1 MLRPRMSSLLR
12 TKSLADIQATV
23 REQEEGGRALK
34 RTLGTFDLIMLGI
47 GAVIGAGIFTSIG
60 TAAVGEVAPDGTV
73 VRYGAGP
80 ALVLS
85 FILLGGVC
93 ALAGLCYAEL
103 TSLIPISGSAYTY
116 AYATL
121 GELVAWIIGWD
132 LVLEYA
138 VGNVAV
144 AIAWAGYF
152 SSFLRAFGL
161 EMPFWLSTSY
171 RDVVFSQPERLGELP
186 LLFGHRVAINV
197 PGIAIVALITWVLVI
212 GIRESARVNNAMV
225 VLKLAVLAMF
235 VGVGL
240 FYLEPANWT
249 PFAPNGWRGIHQGAA
264 IVFFAYIGFDAVS
277 TAAEETKDPQKSMPR
292 GILGSLAVC
301 TVIYAVVGL
310 VATGLVPYTQLKG
323 SDPLARAFEAAG
335 LAWGQAIVSLG
346 AIISMTAVLLVFQLG
361 QPRIFFSMSRDGLL
375 PPWFRSVHPKYRTP
389 HVTTILTGVVVALG
403 ATFLDD
409 DETYDLTN
417 IGTLFAFLVVC
428 LGVLALRIKDP
439 ARPRPFRVPYVWVV
453 APLGAAA
460 CLYVMLGLPPTA
472 WYRFGI
478 WMAAGV
484 ALYFAYGFRHSRLR
498 TAALSRTAERQD
510 P

>member
-1 MLRPRMSSLLR
+1 MSALLR

-23 REQEEGGRALK
+23 TEQEEGGHALR
-34 RTLGTFDLIMLGI
+34 RTLGTYDLVMLGI

-93 ALAGLCYAEL
+93 TLAGLCYAEL
-103 TSLIPISGSAYTY
+103 TSMIPISGSAYTY

-171 RDVVFSQPERLGELP
+171 RDVLFSHPERLGELP
-186 LLFGHRVAINV
+186 LLFGHHVAINV
-197 PGIAIVALITWVLVI
+197 PGIVIVALITWVLVL

-225 VLKLAVLAMF
+225 VLKLAVLALF
-235 VGVGL
+235 VVVGAL
-240 FYLEPANWT
+240 HIDPANWH
-249 PFAPNGWRGIHQGAA
+249 PFAPNGWRGIHHGAA

-277 TAAEETKDPQKSMPR
+277 TAAEETRDPQKSMPR
-292 GILGSLAVC
+292 GILGSLAIC
-301 TVIYAVVGL
+301 TIVYAVVGL
-310 VATGLVPYTQLKG
+310 VATGLVPYRQLKG
-323 SDPLARAFEAAG
+323 SDPLARAFEVAG
-335 LAWGQAIVSLG
+335 IGWGQAIVSLG

-417 IGTLFAFLVVC
+417 IGTLFAFMVVC
-428 LGVLALRIKDP
+428 LGVLALRLKDP
-439 ARPRPFRVPYVWVV
+439 GRPRPFRVPAVWLV
-453 APLGAAA
+453 APLGALA
-460 CLYVMLGLPPTA
+460 CLYVMLGLPRTA

-484 ALYFAYGFRHSRLR
+484 VLYFLYGYRHSRVAAR
-498 TAALSRTAERQD
+498 QRATAG
-510 P
+510 PG

>member
-1 MLRPRMSSLLR
+1 MSSLLR
-12 TKSLADIQATV
+12 TKTLADIEATV
-23 REQEEGGRALK
+23 TEQEAGGYALK
-34 RTLGTFDLIMLGI
+34 RTLGTYDLVMLGI

-60 TAAVGEVAPDGTV
+60 TAAVGEIRPDGTV

-103 TSLIPISGSAYTY
+103 TSMIPISGSAYTY

-121 GELVAWIIGWD
+121 GEFVVWIIGWD

-138 VGNVAV
+138 VWNVAV

-152 SSFLRAFGL
+152 SSFLRAFGV

-171 RDVVFSQPERLGELP
+171 RDVLFSHPARLGELP
-186 LLFGHRVAINV
+186 VVLGHRVAINV
-197 PGIAIVALITWVLVI
+197 PGIVIVALITWVLVI
-212 GIRESARVNNAMV
+212 GIRESSRVNNAMV
-225 VLKLAVLAMF
+225 ILKLAVLALF
-235 VGVGL
+235 VGVGA
-240 FYLEPANWT
+240 FYVNPANWV
-249 PFAPNGWRGIHQGAA
+249 PFAPNGWPGIHQGAA
-264 IVFFAYIGFDAVS
+264 IVFFAYIGFDAIS
-277 TAAEETKDPQKSMPR
+277 TAAEETRDPQKSMPR
-292 GILGSLAVC
+292 GILASLAIC

-310 VATGLVPYTQLKG
+310 VATGLVPYQQLKG
-323 SDPLARAFEAAG
+323 SDPLARAFEVAG
-335 LAWGQAIVSLG
+335 LGWGQSIVAFG
-346 AIISMTAVLLVFQLG
+346 AVVSMTAVLLVFQLG

-375 PPWFRSVHPKYRTP
+375 PPWFRSVHPRYRTP
-389 HVTTILTGVVVALG
+389 HVTTILTGLAVALG

-417 IGTLFAFLVVC
+417 IGTLFAFMVVC
-428 LGVLALRIKDP
+428 LGVLALRVKDP
-439 ARPRPFRVPYVWVV
+439 GRPRPFRVPLVWVV

-460 CLYVMLGLPPTA
+460 CLYVMTGLPRTA

-478 WMAAGV
+478 WMVAGV
-484 ALYFAYGFRHSRLR
+484 ALYFAYGYRHSRV
-498 TAALSRTAERQD
+498 AERARSAAAR
-510 P
+510 

>member
-1 MLRPRMSSLLR
+1 MLAARMSSLLR
-12 TKSLADIQATV
+12 TKTLADIQATV
-23 REQEEGGRALK
+23 SEQAEGGHALK
-34 RTLGTFDLIMLGI
+34 RTLGTYDLVMLGI

-60 TAAVGEVAPDGTV
+60 TAAVGEVAADGTV

-103 TSLIPISGSAYTY
+103 TSMIPISGSAYTY

-152 SSFLRAFGL
+152 SSFLRSFGL

-171 RDVVFSQPERLGELP
+171 RDVLFSHPQRLGELP
-186 LLFGHRVAINV
+186 VFLGHRLAINV
-197 PGIAIVALITWVLVI
+197 PGIVIVALITWVLVL

-225 VLKLAVLAMF
+225 ILKLAVLALF
-235 VGVGL
+235 VGVGAFHL
-240 FYLEPANWT
+240 DPANWH
-249 PFAPNGWRGIHQGAA
+249 PFAPNGWRGIHHGAA

-277 TAAEETKDPQKSMPR
+277 TAAEETRDPQHSMPR
-292 GILGSLAVC
+292 GILGSLALC

-323 SDPLARAFEAAG
+323 SDPLARAFEVAG
-335 LAWGQAIVSLG
+335 IGWGQAIVSLG

-375 PPWFRSVHPKYRTP
+375 PPWFRSVHPRYRTP

-417 IGTLFAFLVVC
+417 IGTLFAFMVVC

-439 ARPRPFRVPYVWVV
+439 GRPRPFRVPVVWVV
-453 APLGAAA
+453 APVGALA
-460 CLYVMLGLPPTA
+460 CLYVMLGLPRTA
-472 WYRFGI
+472 WYRFAI
-478 WMAAGV
+478 WMVAGCAV
-484 ALYFAYGFRHSRLR
+484 YYAYGYRHSRV
-498 TAALSRTAERQD
+498 AARRRGERAG
-510 P
+510 